1 MRKRIGYILFII
13 ALLFFYIWTNRKMSF
28 FVLVG
33 FLGVLVV
40 SVLIN
45 QWNLRKVKIA
55 YDIETTG
62 SSEGNCIVITIENSS
77 IFPINHIESIVRL
90 ENIVFD
96 TSDTKKIELS
106 VGGRSKEQF
115 RLPIMS
121 KYCGRVDLKV
131 ERCLIYDWMDFSYRS
146 VKAYKEGFYYEYPVE
161 KYQHIEQIKD
171 GVSEGEEITYKNV
184 VGNDISEILQIR
196 EYRRGDTIKN
206 IHWKLTAKSGKI
218 LVKELNTPNDN
229 SIMVIFDYANKEDR
243 EVNNGII
250 TAVSNISSELMKER
264 RGHTLY
270 RMNTAEDRVEERSI
284 EEPEEFDVA
293 QQEILDTEA
302 KSSRRK
308 TADYVMDHNSF
319 KKYAKIIYV
328 CPKTMYG
335 ETGIEDLE
343 HCVVVQV

>member
-1 MRKRIGYILFII
+1 MRKRIAYI
-13 ALLFFYIWTNRKMSF
+13 ALILALLMFYVWTNRKMSF
-28 FVLVG
+28 FACAFLVG
-33 FLGVLVV
+33 ILLI
-40 SVLIN
+40 STLIN
-45 QWNLRKVKIA
+45 QWNVKKVKIR
-55 YDIETTG
+55 YDIDVTA
-62 SSEGNCIVITIENSS
+62 SGNFIVIDVENSS
-77 IFPINHIESIVRL
+77 VFPINHIESVIRL

-96 TSDTKKIELS
+96 TSDTKKVMLS
-106 VGGRSKEQF
+106 VAGKSREQF

-121 KYCGRVDLKV
+121 KYCGRVDLRV
-131 ERCLIYDWMDFSYRS
+131 ERCLVYDWMDLAYRS
-146 VKAYKEGFYYEYPVE
+146 VEAAKEGFYYEYPVE
-161 KYQHIEQIKD
+161 KYQHIETIKD
-171 GVSEGEEITYKNV
+171 GVSEGEETTYKNV

-229 SIMVIFDYANKEDR
+229 SIMVIFDYADKEER

-250 TAVSNISSELMKER
+250 TAVSNISSELMKDR

-270 RMNTAEDRVEERSI
+270 RMNTVKDLVEERNI
-284 EEPEEFDVA
+284 EEPEEYDA
-293 QQEILDTEA
+293 ALHEILDTEA
-302 KSSRRK
+302 RSSVRK
-308 TADYVMDHNSF
+308 TADYVMDNNSF